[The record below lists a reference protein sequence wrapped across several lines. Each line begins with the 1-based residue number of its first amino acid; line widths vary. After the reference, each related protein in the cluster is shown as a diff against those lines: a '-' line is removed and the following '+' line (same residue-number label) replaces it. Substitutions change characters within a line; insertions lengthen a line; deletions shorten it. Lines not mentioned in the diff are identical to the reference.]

1 MRAKDQGALK
11 PVYFTSFMPNLST
24 LEEQSINLNF
34 ISPFWSFQSGKY
46 ELTSVKHSSIFSLF
60 FLSNCVPF
68 VFIL

>member
-1 MRAKDQGALK
+1 MRAKDRGALK

-46 ELTSVKHSSIFSLF
+46 ELTTDLKAV
-60 FLSNCVPF
+60 
-68 VFIL
+68 